1 MDVDIII
8 TCEHAG
14 NDIPESY
21 SHLFRA
27 DAACVLASHRGWDPG
42 AWDVATYLADRLNAP
57 LYGCHTSRLLI
68 EVNRSL
74 HHPELFSEFT
84 ASLDVEAKKTLIQE
98 VYRPY
103 RDAVMERM
111 MRGPDPVL
119 HLSMHSFTPV
129 LHGQVRAMEIGL
141 LFDPANPL
149 EVACCDFM
157 RNSLQ
162 DSLPTISIAFNE
174 PYKGVDDGF
183 TASLREAFP
192 SGRYAG
198 IEIEVNQKLIGT
210 RLWEDIE
217 EALADSVRDLHDLP
231 ANP

>member
-1 MDVDIII
+1 MDLEIVV

-21 SHLFRA
+21 SNLFPA
-27 DAACVLASHRGWDPG
+27 DAVGFLVSHRGWDPG
-42 AWDVATYLADRLNAP
+42 AWEVATYLADRLNAP

-84 ASLDVEAKKTLIQE
+84 ASLGVDDKEILIQE

-111 MRGPDPVL
+111 RRGPGPVL
-119 HLSMHSFTPV
+119 HLSLHSFTPV

-149 EVACCDFM
+149 EAACCDFV
-157 RNSLQ
+157 RSSLQ
-162 DSLPTISIAFNE
+162 HNLPTISIAFNE

-183 TASLREAFP
+183 TTGLREAFP
-192 SGRYAG
+192 SGGYAG

-210 RLWEDIE
+210 RLWEDME
-217 EALADSVRDLHDLP
+217 EALVDSVRDLRDLP